1 MSREGWQG
9 IVYRKIHSRGETN
22 VLRKKKGQQIK
33 KNKKKIY
40 KWHTGDST
48 WCGGRDM
55 SKEHRQDIIQDR
67 IYGRGKTNILRKKI
81 D

>member
-1 MSREGWQG
+1 
-9 IVYRKIHSRGETN
+9 
-22 VLRKKKGQQIK
+22 
-33 KNKKKIY
+33 
-40 KWHTGDST
+40 
-48 WCGGRDM
+48 M